1 MSAVSNFTCTLS
13 IFPFVQLVIALCLV
27 KSCQKRI
34 ISTAMSAPLQE
45 VVDLLLAYYA
55 SKGRFPRPKDVTQ
68 EQIDTM
74 NRLVASISVNVP
86 IPIDQRRRDDLAATI
101 HQLDQQVNIYED
113 PDLLVS
119 LLDHGYIVC
128 II

>member
-1 MSAVSNFTCTLS
+1 
-13 IFPFVQLVIALCLV
+13 
-27 KSCQKRI
+27 
-34 ISTAMSAPLQE
+34 MSAPLQE